1 MTTMAELVRARA
13 DDATTGLL
21 FEDASWTY
29 AEIVRAAAERAALLR
44 ELRRSGPFNEFLD
57 VQLLAQRVQF
67 RR

>member
-29 AEIVRAAAERAALLR
+29 AEVVWAAAERAALLR
-44 ELRRSGPFNEFLD
+44 KLRRSC
-57 VQLLAQRVQF
+57 
-67 RR
+67 